1 MVVVGLKTPENA
13 LGYEERRGQR
23 LRREDCSDA
32 RVDLVYP
39 PFNANPAP

>member
-1 MVVVGLKTPENA
+1 MVAFGLKTPENA
-13 LGYEERRGQR
+13 LGYKGTTKAR

-39 PFNANPAP
+39 PFNANPAS